1 MSPILNNDMK
11 TYIRHITLTVSALL
25 AALVL
30 AASCARD
37 ERDLLPA
44 DMIPLADLELSWQ
57 VEDPAVYTKAGQ
69 SVLVENQV
77 FNLYIMLFN
86 ETGTMLHHR
95 SYYVGTSQDGYDDV
109 LTSYSNKDSEDGA
122 ASRGTIPNFFTDFS
136 SYAQLGNQSLT
147 FCAVANYNPDNLNFD
162 DITLSGLE
170 NMTVSIAKG
179 DVSRSAFTMVA
190 KEDNVRLNVV
200 NDEVERVGVN
210 LNLRRLDAKLSFN
223 LTVDIKEAIGGTVAF
238 ENMRYR
244 VHNVPYIAYLFE
256 KDKGSGPDNDWDAA
270 AAEQPAA
277 GETSN
282 FSCMYEDNNYETFD
296 EEFSGGRVGGTF
308 AFYLRE
314 NRPVPKQ
321 QITAKNKGD
330 YSSLYA
336 MREAWEGNEADKDEE
351 GKTPVHGRNF
361 IYAPRN
367 ATFVEITGELS
378 YQRPASDGGDE
389 PDNVRGEVT
398 YIIHLGETGNDPNN
412 EETVN
417 NYDVRRNVR
426 YIYNVRITGINNMVV
441 EVSED
446 KEQRPGVEG
455 DLIVSSQ
462 DLVTFDAHYGR
473 VLLRLSRASLLTPG
487 WNADTP
493 LGTVSYNSETGE
505 ITSSSNAYDYKWVLF
520 AINKHFPTNN
530 GMGTVG
536 NDEMVKF
543 PGIDAYDGG
552 VRFYEGYNNPKSIE
566 EIKASIAEDYGNSF
580 EDNRKFK
587 DRIQGT
593 DNYYFQLS
601 GRYNR
606 LDEDACLRD
615 INQLINY
622 LKKEALD
629 ENSDLFEDGKV
640 YVTAFCDEFTYI
652 YDPRYEDYVH
662 PGTSVGNMGDKERR
676 LALWKEYVNAA
687 PRTINITPM
696 VSTEHSQD
704 GNTSVTYS
712 EISITQNS
720 IKTIYDPAN
729 VPTAWGLETVNETGR
744 LKYDATHSAVGGRR
758 NTTSDGR
765 TNFLN
770 FWIPGNENSGS
781 CNTDWTSVMTVT
793 QDVEN
798 AQGLK
803 DEYRDVYH
811 ACITRNRDLN
821 GNNKIDAD
829 EIFWYLAAKDQL
841 SGLYIGQPALDQDA
855 WMYQPSWIND
865 EDRRLNH
872 LVTSTHGGNGNWDN
886 FWILWSEEGASWGLL
901 SGDENGKQ
909 KNEFDYRCIRNL
921 GIDIADAKA
930 PQHYA
935 EVTELI
941 DPDGSTEGWFG
952 LGGYESGDEY
962 HTITVDAINTLAIR
976 TYSDA
981 ESKGENDRYVPF
993 DNERGQNNRPYSSF
1007 DVRKVVVPS
1016 GLTWL
1021 QMQSLINSNGNPCP
1035 NGWRVPNQREFL
1047 IMMSLQD
1054 DIGLNDGRNGKYLGI
1069 ATYFSFKDMGGYDGT
1084 RHGFMYDGSNL
1095 VLIGGPSFGITDDD
1109 GYPVTYSFRCVRD
1122 HID

>member
-11 TYIRHITLTVSALL
+11 TYIRHITLTASALL

-77 FNLYIMLFN
+77 FNLYIMLFD

-95 SYYVGTSQDGYDDV
+95 SYYVGTRQDGYDDV

-122 ASRGTIPNFFTDFS
+122 ASRGTIPNFFTGFS
-136 SYAQLGNQSLT
+136 SYTQLGNKSLT
-147 FCAVANYNPDNLNFD
+147 FCAVANYNPDNLKFD

-256 KDKGSGPDNDWDAA
+256 KDKGSGPDWDAA

-314 NRPVPKQ
+314 NRPVPEQ
-321 QITAKNKGD
+321 QITAENKGD

-412 EETVN
+412 EEAVN

-487 WNADTP
+487 WNAVTP

-505 ITSSSNAYDYKWVLF
+505 ITSSFNAYDYKWVLF
-520 AINKHFPTNN
+520 AINRHFPTVTGSTAPVDQDAN
-530 GMGTVG
+530 
-536 NDEMVKF
+536 MVKF
-543 PGIDAYDGG
+543 PGIQAYDGG
-552 VRFYEGYNNPKSIE
+552 LKFHDGSLPNAA
-566 EIKASIAEDYGNSF
+566 EIKADVGNNFNERMFKETLGS
-580 EDNRKFK
+580 DNFYNQYRNKLK
-587 DRIQGT
+587 D
-593 DNYYFQLS
+593 
-601 GRYNR
+601 
-606 LDEDACLRD
+606 DACLRD
-615 INQLINY
+615 INQLVNY
-622 LKKEALD
+622 LSQEANNLD
-629 ENSDLFEDGKV
+629 SDLFDENGEV
-640 YVTAFCDEFTYI
+640 VVTAFCDEYTYI
-652 YDPRYEDYVH
+652 YDPEEEDYIH
-662 PGTSVGNMGDKERR
+662 PGMSVHKITGGFLTSDQR
-676 LALWKEYVNAA
+676 LSLWKEYVNAA

-729 VPTAWGLETVNETGR
+729 VSTAWGLETVNETGR
-744 LKYDATHSAVGGRR
+744 LKYDATHYAVGERP

-798 AQGLK
+798 AQGLME
-803 DEYRDVYH
+803 DYRDVYH

-935 EVTELI
+935 SVTNTSDGYLI
-941 DPDGSTEGWFG
+941 N
-952 LGGYESGDEY
+952 
-962 HTITVDAINTLAIR
+962 VDAVNSLAIR
-976 TYSDA
+976 STSDA
-981 ESKGENDRYVPF
+981 ESFGSSNRYVPF
-993 DNERGQNNRPYSSF
+993 DNERGTNNRSYEKFEVRRNNYSQNGTYTWEEMYSLM
-1007 DVRKVVVPS
+1007 KS
-1016 GLTWL
+1016 G
-1021 QMQSLINSNGNPCP
+1021 GNPCP
-1035 NGWRVPNQREFL
+1035 NGWRVPNQKEFL
-1047 IMMSLQD
+1047 IMMSVED
-1054 DIGLNDGRNGKYLGI
+1054 EIGGLYNDRLGI
-1069 ATYFSFKDMGGYDGT
+1069 ATSFSYNGQGPYTSDS
-1084 RHGFMYDGSNL
+1084 RIGFIYENPNL
-1095 VLIGGPSFGITDDD
+1095 VLLGGGNNNDY
-1109 GYPVTYSFRCVRD
+1109 GLTYKLSFRCVRD

>member
-1 MSPILNNDMK
+1 
-11 TYIRHITLTVSALL
+11 
-25 AALVL
+25 
-30 AASCARD
+30 
-37 ERDLLPA
+37 
-44 DMIPLADLELSWQ
+44 
-57 VEDPAVYTKAGQ
+57 
-69 SVLVENQV
+69 
-77 FNLYIMLFN
+77 
-86 ETGTMLHHR
+86 
-95 SYYVGTSQDGYDDV
+95 
-109 LTSYSNKDSEDGA
+109 
-122 ASRGTIPNFFTDFS
+122 
-136 SYAQLGNQSLT
+136 
-147 FCAVANYNPDNLNFD
+147 
-162 DITLSGLE
+162 
-170 NMTVSIAKG
+170 
-179 DVSRSAFTMVA
+179 
-190 KEDNVRLNVV
+190 
-200 NDEVERVGVN
+200 
-210 LNLRRLDAKLSFN
+210 
-223 LTVDIKEAIGGTVAF
+223 
-238 ENMRYR
+238 
-244 VHNVPYIAYLFE
+244 
-256 KDKGSGPDNDWDAA
+256 
-270 AAEQPAA
+270 
-277 GETSN
+277 
-282 FSCMYEDNNYETFD
+282 
-296 EEFSGGRVGGTF
+296 
-308 AFYLRE
+308 
-314 NRPVPKQ
+314 
-321 QITAKNKGD
+321 
-330 YSSLYA
+330 
-336 MREAWEGNEADKDEE
+336 MREAWERNADKDEE

-378 YQRPASDGGDE
+378 YQRPTSDGGDE

-426 YIYNVRITGINNMVV
+426 YIYNVRITGISNMVV

-487 WNADTP
+487 WNAVTP
-493 LGTVSYNSETGE
+493 LGTVSYNSR
-505 ITSSSNAYDYKWVLF
+505 
-520 AINKHFPTNN
+520 HFPTVN
-530 GMGTVG
+530 GSTFPADQDA
-536 NDEMVKF
+536 NMVKF
-543 PGIDAYDGG
+543 PGIQAYDGG
-552 VRFYEGYNNPKSIE
+552 LKFHDGSPLDAA
-566 EIKASIAEDYGNSF
+566 EIKADVGNNF
-580 EDNRKFK
+580 NEGTFK
-587 DRIQGT
+587 ATLERG
-593 DNYYFQLS
+593 NFYFQFSNDLK
-601 GRYNR
+601 
-606 LDEDACLRD
+606 DDACLRD
-615 INQLINY
+615 INQLVNY
-622 LKKEALD
+622 LSHEANKSD
-629 ENSDLFEDGKV
+629 SDLFDENGEV
-640 YVTAFCDEFTYI
+640 VVTAFCDEYTYI
-652 YDPRYEDYVH
+652 YDPEREDYIH
-662 PGTSVGNMGDKERR
+662 PGMSVHKITGGSLTPDER
-676 LALWKEYVNAA
+676 LSLWKEYVNAA

-744 LKYDATHSAVGGRR
+744 LKYDATHYAVGGRR

-781 CNTDWTSVMTVT
+781 SNIDWTSVMTVT

-901 SGDENGKQ
+901 SGDEDENGKQ

-921 GIDIADAKA
+921 GIDIAEAEA

-941 DPDGSTEGWFG
+941 DPDGSTEGWLFG
-952 LGGYESGDEY
+952 HESGDEY

-1007 DVRKVVVPS
+1007 DVRKVVVSS

-1109 GYPVTYSFRCVRD
+1109 GNPVTYSFRCVRD
-1122 HID
+1122 NID

>member
-11 TYIRHITLTVSALL
+11 TYIRHITLTASALL

-77 FNLYIMLFN
+77 FNLYIMLFD

-122 ASRGTIPNFFTDFS
+122 ASRGTIPNFFTGFS
-136 SYAQLGNQSLT
+136 SYAKLVNQSLT
-147 FCAVANYNPDNLNFD
+147 FCAVANYNPDNLKFD
-162 DITLSGLE
+162 DITLRGLE
-170 NMTVSIAKG
+170 NMTVSRAKG

-321 QITAKNKGD
+321 QITAENKGD

-361 IYAPRN
+361 RYAPQN

-412 EETVN
+412 EEAVN

-487 WNADTP
+487 WNAVTP
-493 LGTVSYNSETGE
+493 LGTVSYNSETGK

-520 AINKHFPTNN
+520 AINRHFPTVSGSTAPTDQDAN
-530 GMGTVG
+530 
-536 NDEMVKF
+536 MVKF
-543 PGIDAYDGG
+543 PGIQAYDGG
-552 VRFYEGYNNPKSIE
+552 LKFHDGSFPNAE
-566 EIKASIAEDYGNSF
+566 EIKADVGNNFNERMFKETLGS
-580 EDNRKFK
+580 DNFY
-587 DRIQGT
+587 T
-593 DNYYFQLS
+593 
-601 GRYNR
+601 RYSNN
-606 LDEDACLRD
+606 LNEDACLRD
-615 INQLINY
+615 INQLVNY
-622 LKKEALD
+622 LSQEANNPD
-629 ENSDLFEDGKV
+629 SDLFDENGEV
-640 YVTAFCDEFTYI
+640 VVTAFCDEYTYI
-652 YDPRYEDYVH
+652 YDPEREDYIH
-662 PGTSVGNMGDKERR
+662 PGVSVSNITGGYLTSDDR
-676 LALWKEYVNAA
+676 LSLWKEYVNAA

-729 VPTAWGLETVNETGR
+729 VSTSTAWGLETVNETGR
-744 LKYDATHSAVGGRR
+744 LKYDAKHSAVGERR

-770 FWIPGNENSGS
+770 FWIPGSGNNGS
-781 CNTDWTSVMTVT
+781 GDTEWTSVMTVT

-798 AQGLK
+798 AQGLME
-803 DEYRDVYH
+803 DYQDVYH

-841 SGLYIGQPALDQDA
+841 SGLYIGQPVLDQDA

-901 SGDENGKQ
+901 SGDEKGKQ

-935 EVTELI
+935 KLT
-941 DPDGSTEGWFG
+941 SS
-952 LGGYESGDEY
+952 SGEA
-962 HTITVDAINTLAIR
+962 HTIDVSAVNSLALR
-976 TYSDA
+976 STSDA
-981 ESKGENDRYVPF
+981 QERGEQNRYIPF
-993 DNERGQNNRPYSSF
+993 DHERSQNNRPYSSF

-1069 ATYFSFKDMGGYDGT
+1069 ATSFSFKDMGDYDGT

-1095 VLIGGPSFGITDDD
+1095 VLIGGPSYGITDDY

>member
-1 MSPILNNDMK
+1 MK
-11 TYIRHITLTVSALL
+11 TYIRHITLTASALL

-77 FNLYIMLFN
+77 FNLYIMLFD

-95 SYYVGTSQDGYDDV
+95 SYYVGTRQDDYDDV
-109 LTSYSNKDSEDGA
+109 LTSYSNKDSESGA
-122 ASRGTIPNFFTDFS
+122 ASRGTIPNFFTGFS
-136 SYAQLGNQSLT
+136 NYAQLGNQSLT

-162 DITLSGLE
+162 NITLSGLE
-170 NMTVSIAKG
+170 NMTVSRAKG

-321 QITAKNKGD
+321 QITAENKGD

-487 WNADTP
+487 WNAVTP
-493 LGTVSYNSETGE
+493 LGTVSYNSETGK
-505 ITSSSNAYDYKWVLF
+505 ITSSSNVYDYKWVLF
-520 AINKHFPTNN
+520 AINRHFPTVSGSTAPVDQDAN
-530 GMGTVG
+530 
-536 NDEMVKF
+536 MVKF
-543 PGIDAYDGG
+543 PGIQAYDGG
-552 VRFYEGYNNPKSIE
+552 LKFHDGSLPNAE
-566 EIKASIAEDYGNSF
+566 EIKADVGNNF
-580 EDNRKFK
+580 NEGMFKETLGNDNFYTQYSNKLN
-587 DRIQGT
+587 D
-593 DNYYFQLS
+593 
-601 GRYNR
+601 
-606 LDEDACLRD
+606 DACLRD
-615 INQLINY
+615 INQLVNY
-622 LKKEALD
+622 LSQEANNPD
-629 ENSDLFEDGKV
+629 SDLFDENGEV
-640 YVTAFCDEFTYI
+640 VVTAFCDEYTYI
-652 YDPRYEDYVH
+652 YDPEWEDYIH
-662 PGTSVGNMGDKERR
+662 PGVSVRNITGGSLTPAKR
-676 LALWKEYVNAA
+676 LSLWKEYVNAD

-781 CNTDWTSVMTVT
+781 GNTDWTSVMTVT

-803 DEYRDVYH
+803 DEYSDVYH

-901 SGDENGKQ
+901 SRDENGKQ

-921 GIDIADAKA
+921 GIDIAEAKA

-935 EVTELI
+935 SVTNTSDGYLI
-941 DPDGSTEGWFG
+941 N
-952 LGGYESGDEY
+952 
-962 HTITVDAINTLAIR
+962 VDAVNSLAIR
-976 TYSDA
+976 STSDA
-981 ESKGENDRYVPF
+981 QSFGSSNRYVPF
-993 DNERGQNNRPYSSF
+993 DNERGTNNRSYEKFEVRRNNYSQNGTYTWEEMYSLM
-1007 DVRKVVVPS
+1007 KS
-1016 GLTWL
+1016 G
-1021 QMQSLINSNGNPCP
+1021 GNPCP
-1035 NGWRVPNQREFL
+1035 NGWRVPNQKEFL
-1047 IMMSLQD
+1047 IMMSVED
-1054 DIGLNDGRNGKYLGI
+1054 EIGGLYNDRLGI
-1069 ATYFSFKDMGGYDGT
+1069 ATSFSYNGQGPYTSDS
-1084 RHGFMYDGSNL
+1084 RIGFIYENPNL
-1095 VLIGGPSFGITDDD
+1095 VLLGGGENNDYGLS
-1109 GYPVTYSFRCVRD
+1109 YKLSFRCVRD

>member
-11 TYIRHITLTVSALL
+11 TYIRHIILTASALL

-37 ERDLLPA
+37 ERDLLPT

-77 FNLYIMLFN
+77 FNLYIMLFD

-95 SYYVGTSQDGYDDV
+95 SYYVGTRQDGYDDV
-109 LTSYSNKDSEDGA
+109 LTSYSNKDSENGA
-122 ASRGTIPNFFTDFS
+122 ASRGTIPNFFTGFS
-136 SYAQLGNQSLT
+136 NYAQLGNQSLT

-162 DITLSGLE
+162 NITLSELE
-170 NMTVSIAKG
+170 NMTVSRAKG

-190 KEDNVRLNVV
+190 REDNVRLKVV
-200 NDEVERVGVN
+200 NGEVERGGVN

-270 AAEQPAA
+270 AVEQPAA

-321 QITAKNKGD
+321 QITAENKGD

-336 MREAWEGNEADKDEE
+336 MREAWEGNVADKDEE

-487 WNADTP
+487 WNAVTP
-493 LGTVSYNSETGE
+493 LGTVSYNSETGK

-520 AINKHFPTNN
+520 AINRHFPTVDGSTDHTQQDNN
-530 GMGTVG
+530 
-536 NDEMVKF
+536 MVKF
-543 PGIDAYDGG
+543 PGIQAYDGG
-552 VRFYEGYNNPKSIE
+552 LKFHDGSLPDAA
-566 EIKASIAEDYGNSF
+566 EIKADVGNNF
-580 EDNRKFK
+580 EGNKFK
-587 DRIQGT
+587 QTLDRDKG
-593 DNYYFQLS
+593 NYYAQEGRLAMLS
-601 GRYNR
+601 
-606 LDEDACLRD
+606 DDACLRD
-615 INQLINY
+615 INQLVNY
-622 LKKEALD
+622 LSQEA
-629 ENSDLFEDGKV
+629 NNPASDLFDENGKV
-640 YVTAFCDEFTYI
+640 VVTAFCDEYTYI
-652 YDPRYEDYVH
+652 YDPEREDYIH
-662 PGTSVGNMGDKERR
+662 PGVSVSDITDRSLTSDER
-676 LALWKEYVNAA
+676 LSLWKEYVNAG

-729 VPTAWGLETVNETGR
+729 VSTAWGLETVNETGR
-744 LKYDATHSAVGGRR
+744 LKYDATHPAVGGRR
-758 NTTSDGR
+758 NTTGDGR

-770 FWIPGNENSGS
+770 FWIPGSGNSGS
-781 CNTDWTSVMTVT
+781 GNTDWTSVMTVT

-803 DEYRDVYH
+803 DGYRDVYH

-872 LVTSTHGGNGNWDN
+872 LVTSTHAGNGSWDN

-901 SGDENGKQ
+901 SGDRDGQQ
-909 KNEFDYRCIRNL
+909 KNKFDYRCIRNL
-921 GIDIADAKA
+921 GIDIAEAEA

-935 EVTELI
+935 KLA
-941 DPDGSTEGWFG
+941 SS
-952 LGGYESGDEY
+952 SGEA
-962 HTITVDAINTLAIR
+962 HTIDVSAVNSLALR
-976 TYSDA
+976 STSDA
-981 ESKGENDRYVPF
+981 QERGEQNRYIPF
-993 DNERGQNNRPYSSF
+993 DHERSQNNRPYSSF
-1007 DVRKVVVPS
+1007 DVRKVVVSS

-1109 GYPVTYSFRCVRD
+1109 GNPVTYSFRCVRD
-1122 HID
+1122 NID

>member
-1 MSPILNNDMK
+1 MK
-11 TYIRHITLTVSALL
+11 TYIRHITLTASALL

-77 FNLYIMLFN
+77 FNLYIMLFD

-122 ASRGTIPNFFTDFS
+122 ASRGTIPNFFTGFS
-136 SYAQLGNQSLT
+136 SYAQLGDQSLT
-147 FCAVANYNPDNLNFD
+147 FCAVANYNPDNLKFD
-162 DITLSGLE
+162 NITLSGLE
-170 NMTVSIAKG
+170 NMTVSRAKG

-190 KEDNVRLNVV
+190 REDNVRLNVV

-223 LTVDIKEAIGGTVAF
+223 LTVDIKEAIGAVAF

-256 KDKGSGPDNDWDAA
+256 KDKGSGPNDWDAA
-270 AAEQPAA
+270 AAERPAA

-321 QITAKNKGD
+321 QITAENKGD

-336 MREAWEGNEADKDEE
+336 MREAWEGDEADKDEE

-361 IYAPRN
+361 RYAPRN

-487 WNADTP
+487 WNAVTP

-505 ITSSSNAYDYKWVLF
+505 ITSSSDAYDYKWVLF
-520 AINKHFPTNN
+520 AINRHFPTVTGSTAPVDQDAN
-530 GMGTVG
+530 
-536 NDEMVKF
+536 MVKF
-543 PGIDAYDGG
+543 PGIQAYDGG
-552 VRFYEGYNNPKSIE
+552 LKFHDGSLPNAA
-566 EIKASIAEDYGNSF
+566 EIKADVGNNFNEGMFKETLGS
-580 EDNRKFK
+580 DNFYTQYSNKLN
-587 DRIQGT
+587 D
-593 DNYYFQLS
+593 
-601 GRYNR
+601 
-606 LDEDACLRD
+606 DACLRD
-615 INQLINY
+615 INQLVNY
-622 LKKEALD
+622 LSQEANNPD
-629 ENSDLFEDGKV
+629 SDLFDENGEV
-640 YVTAFCDEFTYI
+640 VVTAFCDEYTYI
-652 YDPRYEDYVH
+652 YDPEWEDYIH
-662 PGTSVGNMGDKERR
+662 PGVSVHNITGGFLTPDDR
-676 LALWKEYVNAA
+676 LSLWKEYVNAD

-720 IKTIYDPAN
+720 IKTIYDPAI
-729 VPTAWGLETVNETGR
+729 VHTAWGLETVNETGR

-770 FWIPGNENSGS
+770 FWIPGNENSGPG
-781 CNTDWTSVMTVT
+781 DRKWTSVMTVT

-803 DEYRDVYH
+803 EDYRDVYH

-921 GIDIADAKA
+921 GIDIAEAEA

-935 EVTELI
+935 KLA
-941 DPDGSTEGWFG
+941 SS
-952 LGGYESGDEY
+952 SGEA
-962 HTITVDAINTLAIR
+962 HTIDVSAVNSLALR
-976 TYSDA
+976 STSDA
-981 ESKGENDRYVPF
+981 QERGEQNRYIPF
-993 DNERGQNNRPYSSF
+993 DHERSQNNRPYSSF

>member
-1 MSPILNNDMK
+1 MK
-11 TYIRHITLTVSALL
+11 TYIRHITLTASALL

-77 FNLYIMLFN
+77 FNLYIMLFD

-95 SYYVGTSQDGYDDV
+95 SYYVGTRQDGYDDV
-109 LTSYSNKDSEDGA
+109 LTSYSNKDSESGA
-122 ASRGTIPNFFTDFS
+122 ASRGTIPNFFTGFS
-136 SYAQLGNQSLT
+136 IYDQLGNQSLT

-162 DITLSGLE
+162 NITLSDLE
-170 NMTVSIAKG
+170 NMTVSRAKG

-190 KEDNVRLNVV
+190 REDNVRLNVV

-314 NRPVPKQ
+314 NRPVPKE
-321 QITAKNKGD
+321 QITAENKGD

-336 MREAWEGNEADKDEE
+336 MREAWEGDEDDKDEE

-361 IYAPRN
+361 RYAPRN

-412 EETVN
+412 EEAVN

-473 VLLRLSRASLLTPG
+473 VLLRLSMASLLTPG
-487 WNADTP
+487 WNAVTP

-520 AINKHFPTNN
+520 AINRHFPTVTGSTAPEDQDAN
-530 GMGTVG
+530 
-536 NDEMVKF
+536 MVKF
-543 PGIDAYDGG
+543 PGIQAYDGG
-552 VRFYEGYNNPKSIE
+552 LKFHDGSLLNAEK
-566 EIKASIAEDYGNSF
+566 IKADVGNNFNEGTFKATLES
-580 EDNRKFK
+580 DNFYTQYRNKLN
-587 DRIQGT
+587 D
-593 DNYYFQLS
+593 
-601 GRYNR
+601 
-606 LDEDACLRD
+606 DACLRD
-615 INQLINY
+615 INQLVNY
-622 LKKEALD
+622 LSQEANNP
-629 ENSDLFEDGKV
+629 NSDLFDENGEV
-640 YVTAFCDEFTYI
+640 VVTAFCDEYTYI
-652 YDPRYEDYVH
+652 YDPEWEDYIH
-662 PGTSVGNMGDKERR
+662 PGVSVSNITGGSLTSDDR
-676 LALWKEYVNAA
+676 LSLWKEYVNAA

-729 VPTAWGLETVNETGR
+729 VSTSTAWGLETVNETGR
-744 LKYDATHSAVGGRR
+744 LKYDAKHSAVGGRP

-770 FWIPGNENSGS
+770 FWIQGSGNSGS
-781 CNTDWTSVMTVT
+781 GNTYWTSVMTVT

-798 AQGLK
+798 AQGLME
-803 DEYRDVYH
+803 DYRDVYH

-841 SGLYIGQPALDQDA
+841 SGLYIGQPVLDQDA

-901 SGDENGKQ
+901 SGDEKGKQ

-941 DPDGSTEGWFG
+941 DPDGSTEGRPPFG
-952 LGGYESGDEY
+952 FGGYESGDEY

-1007 DVRKVVVPS
+1007 DVRKVVVS
-1016 GLTWL
+1016 SELTWL

-1122 HID
+1122 NID

>member
-1 MSPILNNDMK
+1 M
-11 TYIRHITLTVSALL
+11 
-25 AALVL
+25 
-30 AASCARD
+30 
-37 ERDLLPA
+37 
-44 DMIPLADLELSWQ
+44 
-57 VEDPAVYTKAGQ
+57 
-69 SVLVENQV
+69 
-77 FNLYIMLFN
+77 
-86 ETGTMLHHR
+86 
-95 SYYVGTSQDGYDDV
+95 
-109 LTSYSNKDSEDGA
+109 
-122 ASRGTIPNFFTDFS
+122 
-136 SYAQLGNQSLT
+136 
-147 FCAVANYNPDNLNFD
+147 
-162 DITLSGLE
+162 
-170 NMTVSIAKG
+170 
-179 DVSRSAFTMVA
+179 
-190 KEDNVRLNVV
+190 
-200 NDEVERVGVN
+200 
-210 LNLRRLDAKLSFN
+210 
-223 LTVDIKEAIGGTVAF
+223 
-238 ENMRYR
+238 
-244 VHNVPYIAYLFE
+244 
-256 KDKGSGPDNDWDAA
+256 
-270 AAEQPAA
+270 
-277 GETSN
+277 
-282 FSCMYEDNNYETFD
+282 
-296 EEFSGGRVGGTF
+296 
-308 AFYLRE
+308 
-314 NRPVPKQ
+314 
-321 QITAKNKGD
+321 
-330 YSSLYA
+330 
-336 MREAWEGNEADKDEE
+336 
-351 GKTPVHGRNF
+351 
-361 IYAPRN
+361 
-367 ATFVEITGELS
+367 
-378 YQRPASDGGDE
+378 
-389 PDNVRGEVT
+389 
-398 YIIHLGETGNDPNN
+398 GETGNDPNN

-426 YIYNVRITGINNMVV
+426 YIYNVRITGISNMVV

-473 VLLRLSRASLLTPG
+473 VLLRLSRESLLEPG

-493 LGTVSYNSETGE
+493 LGIVSYNSETGE

-520 AINKHFPTNN
+520 AINRHFPTVN
-530 GMGTVG
+530 GSTFPADQDA
-536 NDEMVKF
+536 NMVKF
-543 PGIDAYDGG
+543 PGIQAYDGG
-552 VRFYEGYNNPKSIE
+552 LKFHDGSPLDAA
-566 EIKASIAEDYGNSF
+566 EIKADVGNNF
-580 EDNRKFK
+580 NEGTFK
-587 DRIQGT
+587 ATLERG
-593 DNYYFQLS
+593 NFYFQFSNDLK
-601 GRYNR
+601 
-606 LDEDACLRD
+606 DDACLRD
-615 INQLINY
+615 INQLVNY
-622 LKKEALD
+622 LSHEANKSD
-629 ENSDLFEDGKV
+629 SDLFDENGEV
-640 YVTAFCDEFTYI
+640 VVTAFCDEYTYI
-652 YDPRYEDYVH
+652 YDPEREDYIH
-662 PGTSVGNMGDKERR
+662 PGMSVHKITGGSLTPDER
-676 LALWKEYVNAA
+676 LSLWKEYVNAA

-744 LKYDATHSAVGGRR
+744 LKYDATHYAVGGRR

-781 CNTDWTSVMTVT
+781 SNIDWTSVMTVT

-921 GIDIADAKA
+921 GIDIAEAEA

-941 DPDGSTEGWFG
+941 DPDGSTEGWLFG
-952 LGGYESGDEY
+952 HESGDEY

-1007 DVRKVVVPS
+1007 DVRKVVVS
-1016 GLTWL
+1016 SELTWL

-1035 NGWRVPNQREFL
+1035 SGWRVPNQREFL

-1069 ATYFSFKDMGGYDGT
+1069 ATSFSFKDMGDYDGT

-1095 VLIGGPSFGITDDD
+1095 VLIGGPSFGITDD
-1109 GYPVTYSFRCVRD
+1109 GKPVTYSFRCVRD

>member
-77 FNLYIMLFN
+77 FNLYIMLFD
-86 ETGTMLHHR
+86 ETGKMLHHR
-95 SYYVGTSQDGYDDV
+95 SYNVGTRQDGYDDV

-122 ASRGTIPNFFTDFS
+122 ASRGTIPNFFTGIS
-136 SYAQLGNQSLT
+136 NYAQLGNQSLT
-147 FCAVANYNPDNLNFD
+147 FCAVANYNPDNLKFD

-170 NMTVSIAKG
+170 NMTVSRAKG

-190 KEDNVRLNVV
+190 REDNVRLNVV

-308 AFYLRE
+308 AFYLME
-314 NRPVPKQ
+314 NRPVPKP
-321 QITAKNKGD
+321 QIKAENKGD

-336 MREAWEGNEADKDEE
+336 MREAWEGDEADKDEE

-412 EETVN
+412 EEAVN

-493 LGTVSYNSETGE
+493 LGIVSYNSETGE
-505 ITSSSNAYDYKWVLF
+505 ITSSSNDAYDYKWVLF
-520 AINKHFPTNN
+520 AINRHFPTVN
-530 GMGTVG
+530 GSTTPADQDA
-536 NDEMVKF
+536 NMVKF
-543 PGIDAYDGG
+543 PGIQAYDGG
-552 VRFYEGYNNPKSIE
+552 LKFHDGALPNAE
-566 EIKASIAEDYGNSF
+566 EIKKDVGNNFNERTFKATLGS
-580 EDNRKFK
+580 DNFYAKYS
-587 DRIQGT
+587 
-593 DNYYFQLS
+593 NNL
-601 GRYNR
+601 N
-606 LDEDACLRD
+606 EDACLRD
-615 INQLINY
+615 INQLVNY
-622 LKKEALD
+622 LSQEANKPD
-629 ENSDLFEDGKV
+629 SDLFDENGEV
-640 YVTAFCDEFTYI
+640 VVTAFCDEYTYI
-652 YDPRYEDYVH
+652 YDPEKEDYIH
-662 PGTSVGNMGDKERR
+662 PGVSVRDIAGGFLTSDQR
-676 LALWKEYVNAA
+676 LSLWKEYVNAA

-729 VPTAWGLETVNETGR
+729 VPTAWGLETVNETGM
-744 LKYDATHSAVGGRR
+744 LTYNAQFEPVGART
-758 NTTSDGR
+758 NTSNDGR

-770 FWIPGNENSGS
+770 FWIPGNGNSESG
-781 CNTDWTSVMTVT
+781 NTDWTSVMTVT

-798 AQGLK
+798 AQGLME
-803 DEYRDVYH
+803 DYRDVYH

-841 SGLYIGQPALDQDA
+841 SGLYIGQPVLDQDA

-865 EDRRLNH
+865 EDRRYNH
-872 LVTSTHGGNGNWDN
+872 LITSTHDGNSRDWTNY
-886 FWILWSEEGASWGLL
+886 WILWSEEGASWGLV
-901 SGDENGKQ
+901 SQDRVKEGAFEVVRDK
-909 KNEFDYRCIRNL
+909 FDYRCIRNL
-921 GIDIADAKA
+921 GIDIAEAEA

-935 EVTELI
+935 SVTNTLDGYLI
-941 DPDGSTEGWFG
+941 N
-952 LGGYESGDEY
+952 
-962 HTITVDAINTLAIR
+962 VDAVNSLAIR
-976 TYSDA
+976 STSDA
-981 ESKGENDRYVPF
+981 ESFGSSNRYVPF
-993 DNERGQNNRPYSSF
+993 DNERGTNNRPYEKF
-1007 DVRKVVVPS
+1007 EVRRNNYSQNGTYTWEEMYSLMKS
-1016 GLTWL
+1016 G
-1021 QMQSLINSNGNPCP
+1021 GNPCP
-1035 NGWRVPNQREFL
+1035 NGWRVPNQKEFL
-1047 IMMSLQD
+1047 IMMSVED
-1054 DIGLNDGRNGKYLGI
+1054 EIGGLYNDRLGI
-1069 ATYFSFKDMGGYDGT
+1069 ATSFSYNGQGPYTSDS
-1084 RHGFMYDGSNL
+1084 RIGFIYENPNL
-1095 VLIGGPSFGITDDD
+1095 VLLGGGNNNDY
-1109 GYPVTYSFRCVRD
+1109 GLTYKLSFRCVRD

>member
-1 MSPILNNDMK
+1 MFPTSNSDMK
-11 TYIRHITLTVSALL
+11 TNMRHITIVTILV
-25 AALVL
+25 ALVL
-30 AASCARD
+30 TASCSRN
-37 ERDLLPA
+37 ERDIFPA
-44 DMIPLADLELSWQ
+44 EMIPLSDLLLSWQ
-57 VEDPAVYTKAGQ
+57 VDGADVYTKAEQ
-69 SVLVENQV
+69 PVLVENQV
-77 FNLYIMLFN
+77 FNIYVMLFDKSG
-86 ETGTMLHHR
+86 EIMRKR
-95 SYYVGTSQDGYDDV
+95 SYYVSGDATTPEGYDDV
-109 LTSYSNKDSEDGA
+109 ITSYSNRNSEEGDL
-122 ASRGTIPNFFTDFS
+122 SRGTIPRFFENFTDIN
-136 SYAQLGNQSLT
+136 QLSDQTLT
-147 FCAVANYNPDNLNFD
+147 FCAIANYNRTDMGSNLD
-162 DITLSGLE
+162 GITNIKELNDLQ
-170 NMTVSIAKG
+170 VSRSSG
-179 DVSRSAFTMVA
+179 DVSRNAFTMVA
-190 KEDNVRLNVV
+190 REEVSLNVV
-200 NDEVERVGVN
+200 DGKVEHIGVD
-210 LNLRRLDAKLSFN
+210 LKLRRLDAKLTFN
-223 LTVDIKEAIGGTVAF
+223 LTVDIKGAIPGSVKF
-238 ENMRYR
+238 EDMRYR
-244 VHNVPYIAYLFE
+244 VHNIPDVSYLYERE
-256 KDKGSGPDNDWDAA
+256 KSEGGQENSWDAA
-270 AAEQPAA
+270 AQSAD
-277 GETSN
+277 N
-282 FSCMYEDNNYETFD
+282 FSCMYEDTNYETFD
-296 EEFSGGRVGGTF
+296 KKYENQVGGVF
-308 AFYLRE
+308 SFYLRE
-314 NRPVPKQ
+314 NRPVPKRK
-321 QITAKNKGD
+321 IESLDDECAT
-330 YSSLYA
+330 LYA
-336 MREAWEGNEADKDEE
+336 MREAWTGADINGN
-351 GKTPVHGRNF
+351 KTPVHDRIF
-361 IYAPRN
+361 TYAPEN
-367 ATFVEITGELS
+367 ATFVEITGILS
-378 YQRPASDGGDE
+378 YERQSSDGDPE
-389 PDNVRGEVT
+389 PDHVFGDVT
-398 YIIHLGETGNDPNN
+398 YIIHLGETGNDPNDVN
-412 EETVN
+412 LVN

-426 YIYNVRITGINNMVV
+426 YIYNVRITGIKNMEV
-441 EVSED
+441 EVSDD
-446 KEQRPGVEG
+446 KIEERPGVEG
-455 DLIVSSQ
+455 DITVSSQ
-462 DLVTFDAHYGR
+462 DIVNFDAHYGR
-473 VLLRLSRASLLTPG
+473 VLLKLNRANLLSSPG

-493 LGTVSYNSETGE
+493 FGKVVYNSETG
-505 ITSSSNAYDYKWVLF
+505 TLTTTNANAYDYKWVLF
-520 AINKHFPTNN
+520 AINRHFPALD
-530 GMGTVG
+530 GG
-536 NDEMVKF
+536 DPDKQMVKF
-543 PGIDAYDGG
+543 PGVQAYDGG
-552 VRFYEGYNNPKSIE
+552 LKFHGGQTPAQD
-566 EIKASIAEDYGNSF
+566 EIKNDVGNRF
-580 EDNRKFK
+580 EDSKNFK
-587 DRIQGT
+587 DIIDQK
-593 DNYYFQLS
+593 NFYFESKDDL
-601 GRYNR
+601 N
-606 LDEDACLRD
+606 DDACLRD
-615 INQLINY
+615 INQLVNY
-622 LKKEALD
+622 LHSEAQKD
-629 ENSDLFEDGKV
+629 NSSLFNDNEEV
-640 YVTAFCDEFTYI
+640 YVTAFCDEYTYI
-652 YDPRYEDYVH
+652 YNPETEDYIH
-662 PGTSVGNMGDKERR
+662 PGTSVREIGDEAKR
-676 LALWKEYVNAA
+676 LGLWKQYVNAA

-696 VSTEHSQD
+696 VTTDYSED
-704 GNTSVTYS
+704 YNTSITYS

-744 LKYDATHSAVGGRR
+744 LKYDATHSAVGRRR

-921 GIDIADAKA
+921 GIDIAEAEA

-935 EVTELI
+935 KLA
-941 DPDGSTEGWFG
+941 SS
-952 LGGYESGDEY
+952 SGEA
-962 HTITVDAINTLAIR
+962 HTIDVSAVNSLALR
-976 TYSDA
+976 STSDA
-981 ESKGENDRYVPF
+981 QERGEQNRYIPF
-993 DNERGQNNRPYSSF
+993 DHERSQNNRPYSSF

-1122 HID
+1122 NID

>member
-1 MSPILNNDMK
+1 MK
-11 TYIRHITLTVSALL
+11 TYIRHITLTASALL
-25 AALVL
+25 AVLVL

-77 FNLYIMLFN
+77 FNLYIMLFD

-95 SYYVGTSQDGYDDV
+95 SYYVGTRQDGYDDV

-122 ASRGTIPNFFTDFS
+122 ASRGTIPNFFTGFS
-136 SYAQLGNQSLT
+136 NYDQLGNQSLT

-162 DITLSGLE
+162 NITLDGLE
-170 NMTVSIAKG
+170 NMTVSRAKG

-190 KEDNVRLNVV
+190 MEDNVRLNVV

-223 LTVDIKEAIGGTVAF
+223 LTVDIKEALDGTVAF

-270 AAEQPAA
+270 AAEHPAA

-321 QITAKNKGD
+321 QITAENKGD

-336 MREAWEGNEADKDEE
+336 MREAWEGNEADKDED

-412 EETVN
+412 EEAVN

-487 WNADTP
+487 WNAVTP
-493 LGTVSYNSETGE
+493 LGTVSYNSETGK

-520 AINKHFPTNN
+520 AINRHFPTVD
-530 GMGTVG
+530 GSTVPTDQDA
-536 NDEMVKF
+536 NMVKF
-543 PGIDAYDGG
+543 PGIQAYDGG
-552 VRFYEGYNNPKSIE
+552 LKFHDGSPPNAE
-566 EIKASIAEDYGNSF
+566 EIKKDVGNNFNEGTFKETLES
-580 EDNRKFK
+580 DNFYVRFNNNLK
-587 DRIQGT
+587 D
-593 DNYYFQLS
+593 
-601 GRYNR
+601 
-606 LDEDACLRD
+606 DACLRD
-615 INQLINY
+615 INQLVNY
-622 LKKEALD
+622 LSQEANNPD
-629 ENSDLFEDGKV
+629 SDLFDENGEV
-640 YVTAFCDEFTYI
+640 VVTAFCDEYTYI
-652 YDPRYEDYVH
+652 YDPEKEDYIH
-662 PGTSVGNMGDKERR
+662 PGMSVQKITVGTLSPDER
-676 LALWKEYVNAA
+676 LSLWKEYVNAD

-770 FWIPGNENSGS
+770 FWISGNENSGS
-781 CNTDWTSVMTVT
+781 SNIGWTSVMTVT

-811 ACITRNRDLN
+811 ACITRNRDLD
-821 GNNKIDAD
+821 GNNKIDAN

-921 GIDIADAKA
+921 GIDIAEAEA

-935 EVTELI
+935 SVTNTLDGYLI
-941 DPDGSTEGWFG
+941 N
-952 LGGYESGDEY
+952 
-962 HTITVDAINTLAIR
+962 VDAVNSLAIR
-976 TYSDA
+976 STSDA
-981 ESKGENDRYVPF
+981 ESFGSSNRYVPF
-993 DNERGQNNRPYSSF
+993 DNERGTNNRPYEKF
-1007 DVRKVVVPS
+1007 EVRRNNYSQNGTYTWEEMYSLMKS
-1016 GLTWL
+1016 G
-1021 QMQSLINSNGNPCP
+1021 GNPCP
-1035 NGWRVPNQREFL
+1035 NGWRVPNQKEFL
-1047 IMMSLQD
+1047 IMMSVED
-1054 DIGLNDGRNGKYLGI
+1054 EIGGLYNDRLGI
-1069 ATYFSFKDMGGYDGT
+1069 ATSFSYNGQGPYTSDS
-1084 RHGFMYDGSNL
+1084 RIGFIYENPNL
-1095 VLIGGPSFGITDDD
+1095 VLLGGGESNDYGLS
-1109 GYPVTYSFRCVRD
+1109 YKLSFRCVRD

>member
-1 MSPILNNDMK
+1 MK
-11 TYIRHITLTVSALL
+11 TYIRHITLTASALL

-77 FNLYIMLFN
+77 FNLYIMLFD

-109 LTSYSNKDSEDGA
+109 LTSYSNKDSENGA
-122 ASRGTIPNFFTDFS
+122 ASRGTIPNFFTGFS
-136 SYAQLGNQSLT
+136 NYAQLGNQSLT

-162 DITLSGLE
+162 NITLDGLE
-170 NMTVSIAKG
+170 NMTVSRAKG

-190 KEDNVRLNVV
+190 REDNVRLNVV
-200 NDEVERVGVN
+200 NSEVERVGVN

-223 LTVDIKEAIGGTVAF
+223 LTVDIKEALDGTVAF

-321 QITAKNKGD
+321 QITAENKGD

-412 EETVN
+412 EEAVN

-493 LGTVSYNSETGE
+493 LGIVSYNSETGE
-505 ITSSSNAYDYKWVLF
+505 ITSSSNDAYDYKWVLF
-520 AINKHFPTNN
+520 AINRHFPTVN
-530 GMGTVG
+530 GSTAPADQDA
-536 NDEMVKF
+536 NMVKF
-543 PGIDAYDGG
+543 PGIQAYDGG
-552 VRFYEGYNNPKSIE
+552 LKFHDEALPNAE
-566 EIKASIAEDYGNSF
+566 EIKKDVGNNFNERTFKATLGS
-580 EDNRKFK
+580 DNFYAKYS
-587 DRIQGT
+587 
-593 DNYYFQLS
+593 NNL
-601 GRYNR
+601 N
-606 LDEDACLRD
+606 EDACLRD
-615 INQLINY
+615 INQLVNY
-622 LKKEALD
+622 LSQEANKPD
-629 ENSDLFEDGKV
+629 SDLFDENGEV
-640 YVTAFCDEFTYI
+640 VVTAFCDEYTYI
-652 YDPRYEDYVH
+652 YDPEKEDYIH
-662 PGTSVGNMGDKERR
+662 PGVSVRDIAGGFLTSYQR
-676 LALWKEYVNAA
+676 LSLWKEYVNAA

-729 VPTAWGLETVNETGR
+729 VPTAWGLETVNETGM
-744 LKYDATHSAVGGRR
+744 LTYNAQFEPVGART
-758 NTTSDGR
+758 NTSNDGR

-770 FWIPGNENSGS
+770 FWIPGNGNSESG
-781 CNTDWTSVMTVT
+781 NTDWTSVMTVT

-798 AQGLK
+798 AQGLME
-803 DEYRDVYH
+803 DYRDVYH

-841 SGLYIGQPALDQDA
+841 SGLYIGQPVLDQDA

-865 EDRRLNH
+865 EDRRYNH
-872 LVTSTHGGNGNWDN
+872 LITSTHDGNSRDWTNY
-886 FWILWSEEGASWGLL
+886 WILWSEEGASWGLV
-901 SGDENGKQ
+901 SQDRVKEGAFEVVRDK
-909 KNEFDYRCIRNL
+909 FDYRCIRNL
-921 GIDIADAKA
+921 GIDIAEAKA

-935 EVTELI
+935 SVTNTLDGYLI
-941 DPDGSTEGWFG
+941 N
-952 LGGYESGDEY
+952 
-962 HTITVDAINTLAIR
+962 VDAVNSLAIR
-976 TYSDA
+976 STSDA
-981 ESKGENDRYVPF
+981 ESFGSSNRYVPF
-993 DNERGQNNRPYSSF
+993 DNERGTNNRPYEKF
-1007 DVRKVVVPS
+1007 EVRRNNYSQNGTYTWEEMYSLMKS
-1016 GLTWL
+1016 G
-1021 QMQSLINSNGNPCP
+1021 GNPCP
-1035 NGWRVPNQREFL
+1035 NGWRVPNQKEFL
-1047 IMMSLQD
+1047 IMMSVED
-1054 DIGLNDGRNGKYLGI
+1054 EIGGLYNDRLGI
-1069 ATYFSFKDMGGYDGT
+1069 ATSFSYNGQGPYTSDS
-1084 RHGFMYDGSNL
+1084 RIGFIYENPNL
-1095 VLIGGPSFGITDDD
+1095 VLLGGGNNNDY
-1109 GYPVTYSFRCVRD
+1109 GLTYKLSFRCVRD

>member
-1 MSPILNNDMK
+1 MK
-11 TYIRHITLTVSALL
+11 TYIRHITLTASALL

-77 FNLYIMLFN
+77 FNLYIMLFD
-86 ETGTMLHHR
+86 ERGTMLHHR
-95 SYYVGTSQDGYDDV
+95 SYYVGTRQDGYDDV

-122 ASRGTIPNFFTDFS
+122 ASRGTIPNFFTGFS
-136 SYAQLGNQSLT
+136 NYAQLGNQSLT

-162 DITLSGLE
+162 NITLSELE
-170 NMTVSIAKG
+170 NMTVSRAKG

-190 KEDNVRLNVV
+190 REDNVRLNVV
-200 NDEVERVGVN
+200 NGEVERVGVN

-223 LTVDIKEAIGGTVAF
+223 LTVDIKEALDGTVAF

-314 NRPVPKQ
+314 NRPVPNQ
-321 QITAKNKGD
+321 QITAENKGD

-412 EETVN
+412 EEAVN

-493 LGTVSYNSETGE
+493 LGIVSYNSETGK

-520 AINKHFPTNN
+520 AINRHFPTVN
-530 GMGTVG
+530 GSTVPTDQDA
-536 NDEMVKF
+536 NMVKF
-543 PGIDAYDGG
+543 PGIQAYDGG
-552 VRFYEGYNNPKSIE
+552 LKFHDGSLPNAA
-566 EIKASIAEDYGNSF
+566 EIKSDVGNNFNERTFKATLES
-580 EDNRKFK
+580 DNFYVQFSNNLK
-587 DRIQGT
+587 D
-593 DNYYFQLS
+593 
-601 GRYNR
+601 
-606 LDEDACLRD
+606 DACLRD
-615 INQLINY
+615 INQLVNY
-622 LKKEALD
+622 LSQEANNPD
-629 ENSDLFEDGKV
+629 SDLFDENGEV
-640 YVTAFCDEFTYI
+640 VVTAFCDEYTYI
-652 YDPRYEDYVH
+652 YDPEKEDYIH
-662 PGTSVGNMGDKERR
+662 PGMSVRKITGGSLTSAER
-676 LALWKEYVNAA
+676 LSLWKEYVNAA

-744 LKYDATHSAVGGRR
+744 LKYDATHYAVGERR
-758 NTTSDGR
+758 N
-765 TNFLN
+765 
-770 FWIPGNENSGS
+770 IPGNENSGS
-781 CNTDWTSVMTVT
+781 SNNIYWTSVMTVT

-798 AQGLK
+798 AQGLE

-901 SGDENGKQ
+901 SGDDNGKQ

-921 GIDIADAKA
+921 GIDIAEAEA

-935 EVTELI
+935 SVTNTLDGYLI
-941 DPDGSTEGWFG
+941 N
-952 LGGYESGDEY
+952 
-962 HTITVDAINTLAIR
+962 VDAVNSLAIR
-976 TYSDA
+976 STSDA
-981 ESKGENDRYVPF
+981 ESFGSSNRYVPF
-993 DNERGQNNRPYSSF
+993 DNERGTNNRPYEKF
-1007 DVRKVVVPS
+1007 EVRRNNYSQNGTYTWEEMYSLMKS
-1016 GLTWL
+1016 G
-1021 QMQSLINSNGNPCP
+1021 GNPCP
-1035 NGWRVPNQREFL
+1035 NGWRVPNQKEFL
-1047 IMMSLQD
+1047 IMMSVED
-1054 DIGLNDGRNGKYLGI
+1054 EIGGLYNDRLGI
-1069 ATYFSFKDMGGYDGT
+1069 ATSFSYNGQGPYTSDS
-1084 RHGFMYDGSNL
+1084 RIGFIYENPNL
-1095 VLIGGPSFGITDDD
+1095 VLLGGGNNNDY
-1109 GYPVTYSFRCVRD
+1109 GLTYKLSFRCVRD

>member
-11 TYIRHITLTVSALL
+11 TYIRHITLTASALL

-77 FNLYIMLFN
+77 FNLYIMLFD

-95 SYYVGTSQDGYDDV
+95 SYYVGTRQDGYDDV
-109 LTSYSNKDSEDGA
+109 LTSYSNKDSENGA

-136 SYAQLGNQSLT
+136 NYAQLGDQSLT
-147 FCAVANYNPDNLNFD
+147 FCAVANYNPDNLNFEN
-162 DITLSGLE
+162 ITLDGLE
-170 NMTVSIAKG
+170 NMTVSRAKG

-190 KEDNVRLNVV
+190 REDNVRLNVV
-200 NDEVERVGVN
+200 NGEVERVGVN

-256 KDKGSGPDNDWDAA
+256 KDKGNGLENNWDAA
-270 AAEQPAA
+270 AAEKPAA

-314 NRPVPKQ
+314 NRPVPEQ
-321 QITAKNKGD
+321 QITAENKGD

-361 IYAPRN
+361 IYAPLN

-473 VLLRLSRASLLTPG
+473 VLLRLSKASLLAPG

-520 AINKHFPTNN
+520 AINRHFPTVT
-530 GMGTVG
+530 GSTVPADQDA
-536 NDEMVKF
+536 NMVKF
-543 PGIDAYDGG
+543 PGIQAYDGG
-552 VRFYEGYNNPKSIE
+552 LKFHDGSLPNAEEMKADVGNNFNEGTFKATLESENFYTQYSNNL
-566 EIKASIAEDYGNSF
+566 
-580 EDNRKFK
+580 K
-587 DRIQGT
+587 D
-593 DNYYFQLS
+593 
-601 GRYNR
+601 
-606 LDEDACLRD
+606 EACLRD
-615 INQLINY
+615 INQLVNY
-622 LKKEALD
+622 LSQEAKNPD
-629 ENSDLFEDGKV
+629 SDLFDENDEV
-640 YVTAFCDEFTYI
+640 VVTAFCDEYTYI
-652 YDPRYEDYVH
+652 YDPESEDYIH
-662 PGTSVGNMGDKERR
+662 PGVSVHKIASGSLMPDER
-676 LALWKEYVNAA
+676 LSLWKEYVNAD

-729 VPTAWGLETVNETGR
+729 VSTAWGLETVNETEM
-744 LKYDATHSAVGGRR
+744 LTHKAKFSEVGRR
-758 NTTSDGR
+758 GNTTSDGR

-770 FWIPGNENSGS
+770 FWIPGSGDS
-781 CNTDWTSVMTVT
+781 EEWTSVMTVT

-865 EDRRLNH
+865 SDRRYNH
-872 LVTSTHGGNGNWDN
+872 LVTSSHNNNSDN
-886 FWILWSEEGASWGLL
+886 SPYKDWNTNYWMLWSEEGASWGRL
-901 SGDENGKQ
+901 GAHQDGVEKD
-909 KNEFDYRCIRNL
+909 KFDYRCIRNL
-921 GIDIADAKA
+921 GIDIAEAEA

-941 DPDGSTEGWFG
+941 DPDGSTEGWPPFG
-952 LGGYESGDEY
+952 FDGYESGDEY

-1007 DVRKVVVPS
+1007 DVRKVVVS
-1016 GLTWL
+1016 SELTWL

-1035 NGWRVPNQREFL
+1035 SGWRVPNQREFL
-1047 IMMSLQD
+1047 IMMSLAD
-1054 DIGLNDGRNGKYLGI
+1054 EIGLSGNPRLGI
-1069 ATYFSFKDMGGYDGT
+1069 ATSFSFNGKGEYDNT
-1084 RHGFMYDGSNL
+1084 RYGFMYDGNL
-1095 VLIGGPSFGITDDD
+1095 VLIGASYGITDN
-1109 GYPVTYSFRCVRD
+1109 GNPVTYSFRCVRD

>member
-11 TYIRHITLTVSALL
+11 TYIRHITLTASALL
-25 AALVL
+25 AVLVL

-86 ETGTMLHHR
+86 KTGTMLHHR
-95 SYYVGTSQDGYDDV
+95 SYYVGTRQDGYDDV
-109 LTSYSNKDSEDGA
+109 LTSYSNKDSENGA

-136 SYAQLGNQSLT
+136 NYAQLGNQSLT

-162 DITLSGLE
+162 NITLDGLE
-170 NMTVSIAKG
+170 NMTVSRAKG

-190 KEDNVRLNVV
+190 REDNVRLNVV

-223 LTVDIKEAIGGTVAF
+223 LTVDIKEALDGTVAF

-321 QITAKNKGD
+321 QITAENKGD

-487 WNADTP
+487 WNAVTP

-520 AINKHFPTNN
+520 AINRHFPTVTGITAPADQDAN
-530 GMGTVG
+530 
-536 NDEMVKF
+536 MVKF
-543 PGIDAYDGG
+543 PGIQAYDGG
-552 VRFYEGYNNPKSIE
+552 LKFHDGSLPNAE
-566 EIKASIAEDYGNSF
+566 EIRADVGNNFNKGTFKATLGS
-580 EDNRKFK
+580 DNFYAKYSNNLN
-587 DRIQGT
+587 D
-593 DNYYFQLS
+593 
-601 GRYNR
+601 
-606 LDEDACLRD
+606 DACLRD
-615 INQLINY
+615 INQLVNY
-622 LKKEALD
+622 LSQEANNPD
-629 ENSDLFEDGKV
+629 SDLFDENGEV
-640 YVTAFCDEFTYI
+640 VVTAFCDEYTYI
-652 YDPRYEDYVH
+652 YDPEREDYIH
-662 PGTSVGNMGDKERR
+662 PGMSVHKITGDSLTSDVR
-676 LALWKEYVNAA
+676 LSLWKEYVNAA

-744 LKYDATHSAVGGRR
+744 LKYDATHYAVGGRR

-781 CNTDWTSVMTVT
+781 SNIDWTSVMTVT

-803 DEYRDVYH
+803 DKYRDVYH

-921 GIDIADAKA
+921 GIDIAEAEA

-941 DPDGSTEGWFG
+941 DPDGSTEGWPLFG
-952 LGGYESGDEY
+952 WGGNESGDEY

-1007 DVRKVVVPS
+1007 DVRKVVVS
-1016 GLTWL
+1016 SELTWL

-1069 ATYFSFKDMGGYDGT
+1069 ATSFSFKDMGDYDGT

-1095 VLIGGPSFGITDDD
+1095 VLIGGPSYGITDKE

>member
-11 TYIRHITLTVSALL
+11 TYIRHITLTASALL

-77 FNLYIMLFN
+77 FNLYIMLFD

-95 SYYVGTSQDGYDDV
+95 SYYVGTRQDGYDDV
-109 LTSYSNKDSEDGA
+109 LTSYSNKDSENGA

-136 SYAQLGNQSLT
+136 NYAHLGNQSLT
-147 FCAVANYNPDNLNFD
+147 FCAVANYNPDNLKFD
-162 DITLSGLE
+162 KITLDGLE
-170 NMTVSIAKG
+170 NMTVSRAKG

-190 KEDNVRLNVV
+190 REDNVRLNVV
-200 NDEVERVGVN
+200 NGEVERVGVN

-223 LTVDIKEAIGGTVAF
+223 LTVDIKEALGGTVAF

-256 KDKGSGPDNDWDAA
+256 KDKGIGLDNDWDAA

-321 QITAKNKGD
+321 QITAENKGD

-412 EETVN
+412 EEAVN

-493 LGTVSYNSETGE
+493 LGIVSYNSETGE
-505 ITSSSNAYDYKWVLF
+505 ITSSSNDAYDYKWVLF
-520 AINKHFPTNN
+520 AINRHFPTVN
-530 GMGTVG
+530 GSTAPADQDA
-536 NDEMVKF
+536 NMVKF
-543 PGIDAYDGG
+543 PGIQAYDGG
-552 VRFYEGYNNPKSIE
+552 LKFHDGALPNAE
-566 EIKASIAEDYGNSF
+566 EIKKDVGNNFNERTFKATLGS
-580 EDNRKFK
+580 DNFYAKYS
-587 DRIQGT
+587 
-593 DNYYFQLS
+593 NNL
-601 GRYNR
+601 N
-606 LDEDACLRD
+606 EDACLRD
-615 INQLINY
+615 INQLVNY
-622 LKKEALD
+622 LSQEANKPD
-629 ENSDLFEDGKV
+629 SDLFDENGEV
-640 YVTAFCDEFTYI
+640 VVTAFCDEYTYI
-652 YDPRYEDYVH
+652 YDPEKEDYIH
-662 PGTSVGNMGDKERR
+662 PGVSVRDIAGGSLTSDQR
-676 LALWKEYVNAA
+676 LSLWKEYVNAA

-729 VPTAWGLETVNETGR
+729 VPTAWGLETVNETGM
-744 LKYDATHSAVGGRR
+744 LTYNAQFEPVGART
-758 NTTSDGR
+758 NTSNDGR

-770 FWIPGNENSGS
+770 FWIPGNGNSESG
-781 CNTDWTSVMTVT
+781 NTDWTSVMTVT

-798 AQGLK
+798 AQGLME
-803 DEYRDVYH
+803 DYRDVYH

-841 SGLYIGQPALDQDA
+841 SGLYIGQPVLDQDA

-865 EDRRLNH
+865 EDRRYNH
-872 LVTSTHGGNGNWDN
+872 LITSTHDGNSRDWTNY
-886 FWILWSEEGASWGLL
+886 WILWSEEGASWGLV
-901 SGDENGKQ
+901 SQDRVKEGAFEVVRDK
-909 KNEFDYRCIRNL
+909 FDYRCIRNL
-921 GIDIADAKA
+921 GIDIAEAKA

-935 EVTELI
+935 SVTNTLDGYLI
-941 DPDGSTEGWFG
+941 N
-952 LGGYESGDEY
+952 
-962 HTITVDAINTLAIR
+962 VDAVNSLAIR
-976 TYSDA
+976 STSDA
-981 ESKGENDRYVPF
+981 ESFGSSNRYVPF
-993 DNERGQNNRPYSSF
+993 DNERGTNNRPYEKF
-1007 DVRKVVVPS
+1007 EVRRNNYSQNGTYTWEEMYSLMKS
-1016 GLTWL
+1016 G
-1021 QMQSLINSNGNPCP
+1021 GNPCP
-1035 NGWRVPNQREFL
+1035 NGWRVPNQKEFL
-1047 IMMSLQD
+1047 IMMSVED
-1054 DIGLNDGRNGKYLGI
+1054 EIGGLYNDRLGI
-1069 ATYFSFKDMGGYDGT
+1069 ATSFSYNGQGPYTSDS
-1084 RHGFMYDGSNL
+1084 RIGFIYENPNL
-1095 VLIGGPSFGITDDD
+1095 VLLGGGNNNDY
-1109 GYPVTYSFRCVRD
+1109 GLTYKLSFRCVRD

>member
-11 TYIRHITLTVSALL
+11 TYIRHIALTASALL

-77 FNLYIMLFN
+77 FNLYIMLFD

-95 SYYVGTSQDGYDDV
+95 SYYVGTRQDGYDDV
-109 LTSYSNKDSEDGA
+109 LTSYSNKDSENGA
-122 ASRGTIPNFFTDFS
+122 ASRGTIPNFFTGFS

-162 DITLSGLE
+162 NITLSELE
-170 NMTVSIAKG
+170 NMTVSRAKG

-190 KEDNVRLNVV
+190 REDNVRLNVV
-200 NDEVERVGVN
+200 NGEVERVGVN

-223 LTVDIKEAIGGTVAF
+223 LTVDIKEALDGTVAF

-270 AAEQPAA
+270 AAEQPTA

-314 NRPVPKQ
+314 NRPVPKP
-321 QITAKNKGD
+321 QITAENKGD

-412 EETVN
+412 EEAVN

-426 YIYNVRITGINNMVV
+426 YIYNVRITGINNMVI

-921 GIDIADAKA
+921 GIDIAEAEA

-935 EVTELI
+935 SVTNTLDGYLI
-941 DPDGSTEGWFG
+941 N
-952 LGGYESGDEY
+952 
-962 HTITVDAINTLAIR
+962 VDAVNSLAIR
-976 TYSDA
+976 STSDA
-981 ESKGENDRYVPF
+981 ESFGSSNRYVPF
-993 DNERGQNNRPYSSF
+993 DNERGTNNRPYEKF
-1007 DVRKVVVPS
+1007 EVRRNNYSQNGTYTWEEMYSLMKS
-1016 GLTWL
+1016 GR
-1021 QMQSLINSNGNPCP
+1021 NPCP
-1035 NGWRVPNQREFL
+1035 NGWRVPNQKEFL
-1047 IMMSLQD
+1047 IMMSVED
-1054 DIGLNDGRNGKYLGI
+1054 EIGGLYNDRLGI
-1069 ATYFSFKDMGGYDGT
+1069 ATSFSYNGQGPYTSDS
-1084 RHGFMYDGSNL
+1084 RIGFIYENPNL
-1095 VLIGGPSFGITDDD
+1095 VLLGGGNNNDY
-1109 GYPVTYSFRCVRD
+1109 GLTYKLSFRCVRD